1 MNKNIAITTLF
12 LLSAFLTL
20 AQKKAQPKDSTVSLV
35 LAVRFTGKEV
45 RLRWAP
51 SRSGAWTL
59 LNRTGYKLERFEIT
73 TSGERVN
80 PIMMSVVPIKPEP
93 LDKWKR
99 FATPGN
105 ENDYALIAAQ
115 SIYGKKFTTSKSSM
129 LNQADELTNRYSF
142 TVFSADM
149 NFETARASG
158 LGFLDS
164 TAEIGKNYHYK
175 LSSAERLKDYMEIDT
190 AEVSVDTRNVHEILR
205 PRLGV
210 VLEKERE
217 VTLSWTKIL
226 HSQQFSAYY
235 IERSADGKA
244 YTRLNKKPY
253 INMASDLEDKP
264 EFTYADSVANYIPYQ
279 YRLIGITAFGE
290 ESPASEPVRAMGRDR
305 TPPVQPVNV
314 QAKSLADGKVN
325 IIWESTDPGDLAG
338 FYVGRST
345 DPLVGFKPLFEK
357 PLPVSAR
364 SYVDEN
370 PATDVANYYLVIAAD
385 TANNAAAS
393 LSVFSPVV
401 DSIPPAPPTGLVAK
415 IDTNGILRLR
425 WKKNSEKDVKG
436 YIVSYANQRDHDF
449 TTAVNK
455 AIFSNEFSDTLR
467 LWTLTE
473 KIFYTVR
480 AVDKNNN
487 TSRFSDTL
495 EVVKPDIVPPSSP
508 VFKKYKL
515 ENKGLTLEWIPSSSS
530 DVVRHIL
537 KRRELTSGG
546 FKEIAIFGI
555 KSQKNF
561 ADTTVKS
568 GKKYEYQLM
577 AVDDAGLYSTKPT
590 LLQVR
595 IPDFQGQAGAAG
607 FKATYNTT
615 TKQVEL
621 VWNNPSGSKGVTIY
635 RAQEGGVF
643 ENIGSVQGSTGRYVD
658 KNAKPGVVYQYTS
671 RVNYAN
677 GESSAFAETVKLSF

>member
-1 MNKNIAITTLF
+1 MLV
-12 LLSAFLTL
+12 LLAEAQVAKPRKDTDGVKLTL
-20 AQKKAQPKDSTVSLV
+20 AARYTNK
-35 LAVRFTGKEV
+35 GV
-45 RLRWAP
+45 RLRWVP
-51 SRSGAWTL
+51 SRAGAWTL
-59 LNRTGYKLERFEIT
+59 LNRTGYLLERLEV
-73 TSGERVN
+73 GANGVGVN
-80 PIMMSVVPIKPEP
+80 PVPLARQPIKPDP
-93 LDKWKR
+93 LENWKR
-99 FATPGN
+99 FATLGN
-105 ENDYALIAAQ
+105 ENDYALVAAQ
-115 SIYGKKFTTSKSSM
+115 AIFGKKFTDSESS
-129 LNQADELTNRYSF
+129 LVLKADELTNRYSF
-142 TVFSADM
+142 TLLSADLD
-149 NFETARASG
+149 FETAKAAG
-158 LGFLDS
+158 LGFVDS
-164 TAEIGKNYHYK
+164 TAEAGKRYYYK
-175 LSSAERLKDYMEIDT
+175 LSSAEKLTGYLPVDT
-190 AEVSVDTRNVHEILR
+190 ALVLVQTRTIDNIPQPIL
-205 PRLGV
+205 LV
-210 VLEKERE
+210 QSEKEHQ
-217 VTLSWTKIL
+217 VTLSWDKIFHNPL
-226 HSQQFSAYY
+226 FTAYY
-235 IERSADGKA
+235 IERSLDGKI

-253 INMASDLEDKP
+253 LNMATDIEDKP
-264 EFTYADSVANYIPYQ
+264 EFTYADSVGNYIPYQ

-325 IIWESTDPGDLAG
+325 ITWEATDPGDLAG

-357 PLPVSAR
+357 SLPVSSR
-364 SYVDEN
+364 SYIDEN
-370 PATDVANYYLVIAAD
+370 PATETANYYLVIAAD

-393 LSVFSPVV
+393 LSVFSALV
-401 DSIPPAPPTGLVAK
+401 DSIPPAAPTGLVAK
-415 IDTNGILRLR
+415 IDTNGILRLQ
-425 WKKNSEKDVKG
+425 WKKNSEKDLKG
-436 YIVSYANQRDHDF
+436 YIVSYANQRDHYF

-455 AIFSNEFSDTLR
+455 AMFSNEFSDTLR

-555 KSQKNF
+555 NGQKNF

-568 GKKYEYQLM
+568 GQQYEYQLM

-595 IPDFQGQAGAAG
+595 IPDFRGQAGAAG

-635 RAQEGGVF
+635 RAQEGGAF
-643 ENIGSVQGSTGRYVD
+643 ENIGSVQGSKGRYVD